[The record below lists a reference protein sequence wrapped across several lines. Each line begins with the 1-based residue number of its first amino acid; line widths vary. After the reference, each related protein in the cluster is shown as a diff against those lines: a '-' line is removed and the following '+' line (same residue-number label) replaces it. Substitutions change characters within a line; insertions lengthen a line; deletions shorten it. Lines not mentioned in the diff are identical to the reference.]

1 MLKNISQWEILSH
14 ILRKNKKC
22 LKPPTR
28 NRMNWCLQ
36 WLDCLWFPKSWY
48 PKPSS
53 SRHGWP
59 WLRIT
64 HGILGLPKIS
74 PEFSDDLQSAIF
86 FSKIRRLR
94 LGRAYAHS
102 SPRGRT
108 IAPRRGPRRSAE
120 RRYGPSWN
128 APPTVWPPCAGASPR
143 VWPGTVWA
151 AGEVWERY
159 GKGMI
164 MMG

>member
-1 MLKNISQWEILSH
+1 MGV
-14 ILRKNKKC
+14 
-22 LKPPTR
+22 
-28 NRMNWCLQ
+28 
-36 WLDCLWFPKSWY
+36 FPK
-48 PKPSS
+48 SS

-94 LGRAYAHS
+94 RGRAYAHS

-108 IAPRRGPRRSAE
+108 TAPRRGPRRSAE

-128 APPTVWPPCAGASPR
+128 APPTVWPPCAGASLR

-151 AGEVWERY
+151 AGEVWEMY

-164 MMG
+164 MMGYSFFLEDLEGLQNHDCFIWELQLSSLASVSAWIVYP